1 VLWTAVAWGTLG
13 LLGGDKAPT
22 AEEFKDLVKA
32 VDNHRIVAKV
42 FLLEGTPFVF
52 ENSPMRYVIFRE
64 QVADQFDVGSQDVC
78 IVGSAKL
85 GFRRSPYKYG
95 TPFKDTS
102 DVDVVIVSEPLFD
115 RGSRELFKVLNR
127 LDPSVH
133 ELRPFLES
141 QDPKAKTSPML
152 VVRLSDWKNVK
163 EAIRNF
169 VFQNFNPGLLPY
181 DHALRQDIFER
192 ISSTSGLF
200 LALEP
205 KVFVSKIRGR
215 IFRTWKS
222 AEDYYA
228 NSLREAKRAFSGEVV
243 EVESDDGSEP
253 AVSKTDSKGA

>member
-1 VLWTAVAWGTLG
+1 LEKTEHDRLLG
-13 LLGGDKAPT
+13 LLGGEKTPT
-22 AEEFKDLVKA
+22 AEEFKELVKA
-32 VDNHRIVAKV
+32 IDNHRILAKV

-52 ENSPMRYVIFRE
+52 EKSPMKYVIFRE

-85 GFRRSPYKYG
+85 GFSPSPHKYG

-115 RGSRELFKVLNR
+115 RGSRELFWFLNR
-127 LDPSVH
+127 LEPSVH
-133 ELRPFLES
+133 ALRPFLEPQS
-141 QDPKAKTSPML
+141 TKGKSAAPP
-152 VVRLSDWKNVK
+152 VVKLSDWKNVK

-169 VFQNFNPGLLPY
+169 VFQNFNPGLLPP
-181 DHALRQDIFER
+181 DHTVRRDIFES
-192 ISSTSGLF
+192 INSTSGLF

-215 IFRTWKS
+215 IFRTWKA

-228 NSLREAKRAFSGEVV
+228 NALREAKRAFDGEDVDL
-243 EVESDDGSEP
+243 EPEDDAEQVIST
-253 AVSKTDSKGA
+253 ADSNGA